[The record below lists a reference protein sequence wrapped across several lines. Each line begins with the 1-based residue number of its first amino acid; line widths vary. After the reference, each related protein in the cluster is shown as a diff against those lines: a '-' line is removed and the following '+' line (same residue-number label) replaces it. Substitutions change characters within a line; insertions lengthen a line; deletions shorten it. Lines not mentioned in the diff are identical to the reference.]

1 MSKRL
6 TDSEKWQDPWFAEL
20 PQEDKLLWL
29 YLLDACDHA
38 GVWKVNVRFLNFS
51 LGSTYT
57 LETITKALGSRV
69 YRISSEYLLI
79 EKYLQF
85 QHPKGLSDTNK
96 PQKAAMD
103 ILLKHNVLDR
113 VIEGYS
119 KGYHT
124 PQDKDKDKDKDTD
137 KELGLDTPPK
147 KQAKKDA
154 KKQAKKFVPPSREEF
169 IQHAVATLPRRNPDW
184 SPEQA
189 SRCADQQFD
198 TYVDQDWHDGN
209 GNKVANWKNK
219 SITAM
224 LYRKPHNFGS
234 NPQFFLE
241 QKKIAA
247 SSASPL

>member
-6 TDSEKWQDPWFAEL
+6 TDSEKWRDPWFSEL
-20 PQEDKLLWL
+20 SQEDKLLWL

-51 LGSTYT
+51 LESAYT
-57 LETITKALGSRV
+57 IDTIMKALGSRV
-69 YRISSEYLLI
+69 HFISSEYLLI

-85 QHPKGLSDTNK
+85 QYPKGLSDKNK

-113 VIEGYS
+113 VIKGYD

-124 PQDKDKDKDKDTD
+124 PQDKDTDKDTD
-137 KELGLDTPPK
+137 KELGLDTPLK
-147 KQAKKDA
+147 KKAKKKA
-154 KKQAKKFVPPSREEF
+154 KKAFVPPTREEF
-169 IQHAVATLPRRNPDW
+169 IQHAVETLPRRNPDW

-189 SRCADQQFD
+189 FRCADQQFD

-209 GNKVANWKNK
+209 GKKIANWKNK

-224 LYRKPHNFGS
+224 LYRKPHYFGS

-247 SSASPL
+247 NSASPL